1 MENNVRRLEY
11 IHIYISKYLHLYFR
25 CILNKFD
32 SILIFNIAVY
42 IIQNHSSL
50 LLRDRYR

>member
-1 MENNVRRLEY
+1 MENNVRRLE
-11 IHIYISKYLHLYFR
+11 YISKYLHLYFR

-50 LLRDRYR
+50 LLGIEIEDR